1 MTNLSQPHENA
12 PAQPVACSVCNQA
25 GVYYLQLYVPGH
37 NEPMRV
43 ALHGVT
49 TDSQAA
55 QALESFALLRASSP
69 SSLAA

>member
-1 MTNLSQPHENA
+1 MIDLPNPVENA
-12 PAQPVACSVCNQA
+12 SAQPVACSVCNQA
-25 GVYYLQLYVPGH
+25 GVYYIHLYVPGH

-55 QALESFALLRASSP
+55 LALETFARLRAGDTESI
-69 SSLAA
+69 AA